1 MPKKTKRL
9 KAFAGICIIMFCL
22 YGCGPT
28 ISQFDQYAYT
38 QTTSLKVDVL
48 NVMDKAVDSYTSHIA
63 DIDQVNTELMKNIEY
78 EKHRAKNQITI
89 DMYNIMWKLLNDNT
103 STTIGRDTFQHGFFP
118 RWRNKNKLDTTFIG
132 QAKIQVGE
140 GFDMIAELESKKI
153 KPSESKVQSF
163 LSRNQ

>member
-1 MPKKTKRL
+1 MPKKTRL
-9 KAFAGICIIMFCL
+9 KVFAGIFIIVFFFC
-22 YGCGPT
+22 GCAAT

-48 NVMDKAVDSYTSHIA
+48 NVMDKAVDSYATHA
-63 DIDQVNTELMKNIEY
+63 TDVDQVNTELMKNIEY

-103 STTIGRDTFQHGFFP
+103 SITIGRDTFKHGFFP
-118 RWRNKNKLDTTFIG
+118 QWQNKSKLDTTFIS

-163 LSRNQ
+163 LSHNQ

>member
-1 MPKKTKRL
+1 
-9 KAFAGICIIMFCL
+9 
-22 YGCGPT
+22 
-28 ISQFDQYAYT
+28 
-38 QTTSLKVDVL
+38 
-48 NVMDKAVDSYTSHIA
+48 MDKAVDPYASHVA
-63 DIDQVNTELMKNIEY
+63 DVDQVNTELMKNIEY

-103 STTIGRDTFQHGFFP
+103 TITIGRDSFQHGFFA
-118 RWRNKNKLDTTFIG
+118 RWQHKNKLDTTFINE
-132 QAKIQVGE
+132 AKIQVGE

>member
-9 KAFAGICIIMFCL
+9 KAFAGIFIIMFCF

-48 NVMDKAVDSYTSHIA
+48 NVMDKAVDSYTSHTT
-63 DIDQVNTELMKNIEY
+63 DVDQVNTELMKNIEY

-103 STTIGRDTFQHGFFP
+103 SITI
-118 RWRNKNKLDTTFIG
+118 
-132 QAKIQVGE
+132 
-140 GFDMIAELESKKI
+140 
-153 KPSESKVQSF
+153 
-163 LSRNQ
+163 

>member
-1 MPKKTKRL
+1 MPKKTRPL
-9 KAFAGICIIMFCL
+9 QALAGIFIIFCFC
-22 YGCGPT
+22 GCAAT

-38 QTTSLKVDVL
+38 QTTSVKVDVL
-48 NVMDKAVDSYTSHIA
+48 NVMDKAIDPYASHATDVDR
-63 DIDQVNTELMKNIEY
+63 VNTELMKNIEY

-103 STTIGRDTFQHGFFP
+103 SITIGRDTFQHGFFP
-118 RWRNKNKLDTTFIG
+118 RWQNKSKLDTTFIG

>member
-9 KAFAGICIIMFCL
+9 QAFAGIFIIMFCL

-48 NVMDKAVDSYTSHIA
+48 NVMDKAVDSYASHAA
-63 DIDQVNTELMKNIEY
+63 DVAQVNTELMKNIEY

-89 DMYNIMWKLLNDNT
+89 DMYNIMWKMLNDNT

-118 RWRNKNKLDTTFIG
+118 RWQNKSSLDTVFIG

-153 KPSESKVQSF
+153 QPSESKVQSF